1 MSNDVSSSA
10 GGHVWMCRSTYL
22 DDRLVVN
29 LALLVDRSSVNLDDL
44 EPTLLV
50 RQGDLDLS
58 VQSSRSEERGVE
70 RVRSVGGHDDLGST
84 ERVETVHLVEK
95 LKQTTR
101 ECLSDEEVE
110 LGRVSEGRTSISVL
124 WISRSALVPSE
135 NRLPPIA
142 SISSMKMIHG
152 SCSFA

>member
-1 MSNDVSSSA
+1 MDA
-10 GGHVWMCRSTYL
+10 STYL

-70 RVRSVGGHDDLGST
+70 RVGPVGGHDDLGST

-95 LKQTTR
+95 LKQTKR
-101 ECLSDEEVE
+101 ECSSDEEV
-110 LGRVSEGRTSISVL
+110 
-124 WISRSALVPSE
+124 
-135 NRLPPIA
+135 
-142 SISSMKMIHG
+142 
-152 SCSFA
+152 